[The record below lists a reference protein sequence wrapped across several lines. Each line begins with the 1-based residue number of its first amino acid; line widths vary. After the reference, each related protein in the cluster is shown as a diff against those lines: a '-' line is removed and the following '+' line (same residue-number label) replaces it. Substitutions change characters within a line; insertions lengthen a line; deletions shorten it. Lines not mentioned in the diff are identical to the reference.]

1 MPEKRR
7 RSPAEK
13 KALSYE
19 KDRRNGYM
27 ANDKASRKGI
37 PLSKAKGH
45 RADRRKA
52 SSALSDYE
60 NLDEEEADL
69 VENALVNDVERI
81 KRWKK
86 SPDQSLRD
94 HVETQQG
101 RREFR
106 EGRKQWVQKNVED
119 AKAKGDDSVSWSWRG
134 SDVESD
140 FKSE

>member
-19 KDRRNGYM
+19 KDRRNAFM

-45 RADRRKA
+45 RADRRKSA
-52 SSALSDYE
+52 AALSDYE
-60 NLDEEEADL
+60 NLDEEKADL

-86 SPDQSLRD
+86 CPDQSLAD
-94 HVETQQG
+94 HIETQ
-101 RREFR
+101 EFR
-106 EGRKQWVQKNVED
+106 RDQRDGRKQWVRENVEE
-119 AKAKGDDSVSWSWRG
+119 AKAKGHTSFGHSWRG
-134 SDVESD
+134 SPVESSFD
-140 FKSE
+140 SE